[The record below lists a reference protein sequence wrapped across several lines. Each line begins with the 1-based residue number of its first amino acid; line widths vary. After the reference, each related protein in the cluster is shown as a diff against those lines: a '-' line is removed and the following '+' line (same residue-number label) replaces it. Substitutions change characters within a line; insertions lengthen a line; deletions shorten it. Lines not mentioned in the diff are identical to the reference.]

1 VPSVTQL
8 GRGELRR
15 RAYAPLHMT
24 PPLHLPAVAVVPV
37 KDFRAAKGRLAGVLD
52 EATRARLAR
61 ALAGGVVAAAAPL
74 PVAVV
79 CEDDAVADWARS
91 AGAAV
96 IQTAATGLDDA
107 VGRAVERLAAG
118 GVVRAV
124 VVHAD
129 LAAPVAL
136 TPFAVAVDADEVL
149 VVPDRHGDGTNV
161 LSVPTG
167 RGFVF
172 RYGPGSATRHV
183 EEAERCGLRVRVVT
197 DERLGWDVDGPEDL
211 RLPGHLGVLP
221 GLGPVSG
228 SFT

>member
-1 VPSVTQL
+1 MA
-8 GRGELRR
+8 E
-15 RAYAPLHMT
+15 
-24 PPLHLPAVAVVPV
+24 PLHLPAVAVVPV
-37 KDFRAAKGRLAGVLD
+37 KDFRSAKGRLAGVLD
-52 EATRARLAR
+52 ESARSRLAR

-79 CEDDAVADWARS
+79 CEDDDVADWARS

-96 IQTAATGLDDA
+96 IRTSASGLDDA
-107 VGRAVERLAAG
+107 VAGAVERLAHG

-129 LAAPVAL
+129 LASPVAL
-136 TPFAVAVDADEVL
+136 TPFSVAVGPDDVL
-149 VVPDRHGDGTNV
+149 VVPDRHGDGTNL

-172 RYGPGSATRHV
+172 RYGPGSADRHV
-183 EEAERCGLRVRVVT
+183 GEAERCGLRPRVVT
-197 DERLGWDVDGPEDL
+197 DEHLGWDVDDPEDL
-211 RLPGHLGVLP
+211 QLPAHLGVLP